1 MNTDRDSLLSVFI
14 RGQKFFPQPFRGPIV
29 YISVMR
35 RGAKFSSAVLFTAA
49 MLIGMFEATASPPVH
64 RFLAYYEAV
73 EKTNAPLHFW
83 ERVAASLLLTQAE
96 QVRPANPSATC
107 SRTSSL

>member
-1 MNTDRDSLLSVFI
+1 MAFSYRCLSVFI
-14 RGQKFFPQPFRGPIV
+14 RGRNFSSQPFRAPIV
-29 YISVMR
+29 YICVMR
-35 RGAKFSSAVLFTAA
+35 RGAKFSSAVLLSAA
-49 MLIGMFEATASPPVH
+49 MLIGMFEATASPPVQ
-64 RFLAYYEAV
+64 RFLAYYDAV

-96 QVRPANPSATC
+96 QVRPATPSATC